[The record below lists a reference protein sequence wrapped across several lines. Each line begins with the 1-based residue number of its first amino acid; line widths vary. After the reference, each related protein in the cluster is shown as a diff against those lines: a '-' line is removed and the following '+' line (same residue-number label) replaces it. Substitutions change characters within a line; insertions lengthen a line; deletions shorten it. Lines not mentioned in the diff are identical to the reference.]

1 VGGKNTVRR
10 FDMTAGKKVL
20 LVIVFILLAYG
31 ISAPFQK
38 ISEPIYW
45 GIFPAPVFYLLIVHV
60 LFVAFIGYLAFG
72 TRMHGRAEDEDSFLA
87 EIRREKGVKK

>member
-1 VGGKNTVRR
+1 
-10 FDMTAGKKVL
+10 MMAGKKVL

-38 ISEPIYW
+38 VSEPIYW
-45 GIFPAPVFYLLIVHV
+45 GIFPAPVFYLLIIHV
-60 LFVAFIGYLAFG
+60 LFVGFIGYMAFG
-72 TRMHGRAEDEDSFLA
+72 TRMHGRAEDEESFLA